1 MSERARIATSLLAA
15 AAIAAIVALLVI
27 GAIGPG
33 AAAGCGSATDGAYL
47 GTAFT
52 AAHLINLGESD
63 GNAVKNA
70 VRTIEGDRTLI
81 DAVAAGDVASVRTEV
96 LALVYNHEHIVR
108 LRVLR
113 DGALLDDFGGP
124 LVLAPVRG
132 SLRLGGRVVGSFVM
146 SIQDDAG
153 YRKLAQRLVG
163 ADVVM
168 RYRGRTVMSDI
179 AAGGVSLPARGAVVI
194 RGVRY
199 LVASFSDGRFP
210 SGTLRISLLFHRPP
224 AALVH
229 SSCAQVRVDV
239 LADVARRAYDELRSG
254 PPVVPAETTL
264 ALDQALP
271 QELEAADYPGA
282 ARIVSGMVAGGGF
295 ARLRVLV
302 GGRVIADAG
311 TSGPALAPLHRV
323 IRDAA
328 GAVLALAEFS
338 VQSAQSFTVLVR
350 ALTRVPVLVR
360 TGHRQLAG
368 SFAGPVDV
376 PASGPVSYRGIRY
389 EVASFTGTAFPSGTV
404 RIYVLAPAA

>member
-27 GAIGPG
+27 GASGPG

-47 GTAFT
+47 STAFT
-52 AAHLINLGESD
+52 AARLINVGESD
-63 GNAVKNA
+63 GNAVKQA
-70 VRTIEGDRTLI
+70 LRTIEGDRTLV
-81 DAVAAGDVASVRTEV
+81 DAVAADDVAAVRAEV
-96 LALVYNHEHIVR
+96 LVLVFNHEHIVR

-113 DGALLDDFGGP
+113 GGAVLDDFGGP

-146 SIQDDAG
+146 SVQDDAG
-153 YRKLAQRLVG
+153 YRKLARRLAG

-179 AAGGVSLPARGAVVI
+179 AAGSASLPARGTVVI
-194 RGVRY
+194 HGLRY

-224 AALVH
+224 AALAR
-229 SSCAQVRVDV
+229 SSCAQVGADV
-239 LADVARRAYDELRSG
+239 LADVARRAYDESRSG

-271 QELEAADYPGA
+271 QELEAANYPGA
-282 ARIVSGMVAGGGF
+282 ARIVSGMVASGGF

-302 GGRVIADAG
+302 AGRVIADAG
-311 TSGPALAPLHRV
+311 TSRPALAPLRRF

-328 GAVLALAEFS
+328 GKELALAEFS
-338 VQSAQSFTVLVR
+338 VQSAQGFTALAG

-360 TGHRQLAG
+360 AGRRQLAG

-376 PASGPVSYRGIRY
+376 PAGGPVSFRGIHY
-389 EVASFTGTAFPSGTV
+389 VVASFTATGFPSGAV
-404 RIYVLAPAA
+404 RIYVLAPG